1 MNFKL
6 ISALIGI
13 LPATKDE
20 EERLRQYA
28 RALDTLSPPPELA
41 DKTAQLLAE
50 HLGL

>member
-6 ISALIGI
+6 ISALICI
-13 LPATKDE
+13 LPVASNE

-28 RALDTLSPPPELA
+28 CALDALSPPLELA